1 MAGDEFWR
9 DHVDA
14 FLRQRGTQQDY
25 CQQHGIAPRELR
37 KWRTLFYG
45 PVRMRTAP
53 EPEVGLSETG
63 VSEISYAA
71 PVGPEAARA
80 DQAVVVAAPIVRRR
94 WTNEQKRQLVW
105 GGLNSGQPLA
115 RYARRHGIHPSV
127 AHRWLRTFAK
137 PLLAGQEDDPTT
149 RFAEVRVAEVPRSP
163 AASPTLITS
172 LGSAIEIEL
181 SGGRRVRVGP
191 EVDADALRR
200 VLAVLEPSA

>member
-1 MAGDEFWR
+1 MAQNEFWR
-9 DHVDA
+9 GHVDA

-37 KWRTLFYG
+37 EWRTRFYG
-45 PVRMRTAP
+45 PARLRTGP
-53 EPEVGLSETG
+53 EPEVGLPGAGASEFA
-63 VSEISYAA
+63 YAA
-71 PVGPEAARA
+71 PMGSEAVRA
-80 DQAVVVAAPIVRRR
+80 DQAVVVAAPIARRR

-137 PLLAGQEDDPTT
+137 PLLAGQEDDLTAQ
-149 RFAEVRVAEVPRSP
+149 FAEVRVTEVPRSP
-163 AASPTLITS
+163 AVPPSPTAS
-172 LGSAIEIEL
+172 LGSIIEIEL
-181 SGGRRVRVGP
+181 SRGRCIRVGP
-191 EVDADALRR
+191 DVDAEAPRR